1 MVFISHPGNIK
12 HLRAHRSMPWI
23 YIGGTQ
29 GAKVAKQVLDESKR
43 IFIAQDIERVCDQ
56 VRDNFVDYIG
66 QVSLK
71 QPDKVLWYS
80 SPVASKSVSQT
91 TIFQQYVYQKMIEE
105 FIQKNESGKVLL
117 IVTDSDEFI
126 SCSSRIWGNQIKVF
140 GSNWKFYVPL
150 YLTVKARIRLAKYF
164 ILWGLIRF
172 LKNKHLGDCDIV
184 LHSWI
189 DERMF
194 KKASVFSDP
203 YFGDLEGVFL
213 ENNYR
218 VARMAPLRLRAKDV
232 FYLRR
237 YFPHVIFPAAYLRF
251 SDFIKVFFRKF
262 SVVIPD
268 NNLAKIKDRKIL
280 DYLLRYEI
288 TKENYLR
295 NFQIYMLWFCA
306 YKNIGRTLKKGI
318 TFFYHFENQPWEKM
332 LNLALSD
339 FNRIG
344 YQHVTIPRNWL
355 DYRVSSFESQPLP
368 KFILTSGKE
377 WLLYLNNSYNS
388 AILKNAGTLRFSY
401 LFTKKKLVNLQGQ
414 ESIVVA
420 LPVFPEAAISLQEQ
434 ILRALKSGL
443 FGTSRLIIKPHP
455 YLSKKAQLKNQ
466 LLAYRSCEFSNENM
480 RILLKNCKLMI
491 TTDSSVIF
499 ESVFSGSKTLYFIP
513 EQFSMGVEFFLRNY
527 LFICYEQN
535 FLLKLKEALNS
546 TRYPDAVLER
556 FFSLPSYNAFL
567 ECLIRK
573 DSATSAKQ
581 E

>member
-1 MVFISHPGNIK
+1 
-12 HLRAHRSMPWI
+12 MPWI

-91 TIFQQYVYQKMIEE
+91 TIFQQYVYQKMIGD
-105 FIQKNESGKVLL
+105 FIKKNESGGDLL
-117 IVTDSDEFI
+117 VVTDSDEFI

-140 GSNWKFYVPL
+140 GSNWKFYGPL

-203 YFGDLEGVFL
+203 YFGNLEEVFL
-213 ENNYR
+213 ENNHR

-237 YFPHVIFPAAYLRF
+237 YSPHVIFPAAYLRF

-268 NNLAKIKDRKIL
+268 NNLTKIKDRKIL
-280 DYLLRYEI
+280 DYLLKHEI

-306 YKNIGRTLKKGI
+306 YKNIGKTLKKGI
-318 TFFYHFENQPWEKM
+318 TFFYPFENQPWEKM

-377 WLLYLNNSYNS
+377 WLLYLNNYYNS

-401 LFTKKKLVNLQGQ
+401 LFTKKKLVNLQGK

-420 LPVFPEAAISLQEQ
+420 LPVYSEAAICLQEQ
-434 ILRALKSGL
+434 ILRALKNGCFDS
-443 FGTSRLIIKPHP
+443 SRLIIKPHP
-455 YLSKKAQLKNQ
+455 HLPKESQLKNQ
-466 LLAYRSCEFSNENM
+466 LLAYNNCEFSNNNISSLIE
-480 RILLKNCKLMI
+480 KCKLLI

-499 ESVFSGSKTLYFIP
+499 ESVFSGLKTLYFIP
-513 EQFSMGVEFFLRNY
+513 EQFSMGLEFSLKDHIFIAYEYDFL
-527 LFICYEQN
+527 I
-535 FLLKLKEALNS
+535 KIKDALDS
-546 TRYPDAVLER
+546 MRYPDAVLEK
-556 FFSLPSYNAFL
+556 FFSAPSYNTFL
-567 ECLIRK
+567 ECLHPEVTEGAQRWQGGK
-573 DSATSAKQ
+573 CFSQ
-581 E
+581 